1 MNSDTDSDDDDDT
14 DDEEDLSEIVADRL
28 AHQYEAAVEE
38 VLAMAMRDPGENG
51 EVLKEVCKRDYFLY
65 QHCYLSAF
73 VLLRCARD
81 YFLIIIV
88 IYQLFLYY

>member
-14 DDEEDLSEIVADRL
+14 DDEEELSEIVADRL

-51 EVLKEVCKRDYFLY
+51 EVLKEVCKRD
-65 QHCYLSAF
+65 SS
-73 VLLRCARD
+73 
-81 YFLIIIV
+81 LIIIV
-88 IYQLFLYY
+88 IYLRLFY

>member
-38 VLAMAMRDPGENG
+38 VLAMAMRNPGENG
-51 EVLKEVCKRDYFLY
+51 EVLKEVCEGLFSYN
-65 QHCYLSAF
+65 HCYLSAF
-73 VLLRCARD
+73 VLLRCGRD
-81 YFLIIIV
+81 SGC
-88 IYQLFLYY
+88 